1 MHLNNS
7 ILSIYGSHDSSI
19 TVVSENGEYF
29 TYELEKIN
37 GVRHF
42 SLEKDPNYYDTLL
55 AVKDILSNDFNNTV
69 TFTTCLYGQCSEKI
83 IRAVEEIFN
92 CTDFKEIGH
101 HLSHAATA
109 FYTSDF
115 SESLITTYDSGG
127 HDNGD
132 VSTFNF
138 FIADRKNGIRHLE
151 KLDLN
156 VCDPY
161 TCLAIPLNCISK
173 KISPIDIGSE
183 IHDLSITYQI
193 SESYL
198 TLAGKIM
205 GLSGYGKLRQNWIEF
220 FEEYYNGPCDDRYR
234 RELGEKIGLEL
245 KNINSLDWED
255 SLDVAATSQHVFNQM
270 VYKKI
275 LMYSK
280 KYKVPVCLSGGG
292 AMNIIFN
299 QYLRNKIEYP
309 VHVPPN
315 PGDCGLSLGFL
326 LNENKPKHKIECAF
340 NGIDLIDRH
349 NLPTLISEY
358 SAKECST
365 DFLTELIKDGKIIG
379 IVYGRGEV
387 GERALLRRSIVA
399 SPSITGIKDK
409 LNKIKNRE
417 NWRPLAPAILEE
429 FTDQYFTS
437 FTSSPY
443 MSFNPT
449 VKPEVSDKVKEI
461 VHVDGTARAQTL
473 NFSDNPFGYNL
484 VKSFF
489 EKTGIPILINT
500 SFNNRGKSILST
512 ISEALDILENT
523 DIDHVW
529 IEGYLFDKKKN
540 I

>member
-1 MHLNNS
+1 MQLNNS
-7 ILSIYGSHDSSI
+7 IFSIYGSHDSNI
-19 TVVSENGEYF
+19 TVVSETGEYF
-29 TYELEKIN
+29 TYEIEKIN
-37 GVRHF
+37 GIRHF

-55 AVKDILSNDFNNTV
+55 IVKDIIFKDFNNTV
-69 TFTTCLYGQCSEKI
+69 IFETCLYGQCSEKI
-83 IRAVEEIFN
+83 IRAIEEIFN
-92 CTDFKEIGH
+92 CSDFKEIGH
-101 HLSHAATA
+101 HLSHASTS

-115 SESLITTYDSGG
+115 RESLIVTYDSGG

-138 FIADRKNGIRHLE
+138 FIGDRKKGIRHLE
-151 KLDLN
+151 KVNLN

-161 TCLAIPLNCISK
+161 TCLAIPLDCISK
-173 KISPIDIGSE
+173 KISQIDE
-183 IHDLSITYQI
+183 IHDLSIIYQI

-205 GLSGYGKLRQNWIEF
+205 GLAGYGKCREDWVEF
-220 FEEYYNGPCDDRYR
+220 FKEYYSGPCDDRYR
-234 RELGEKIGLEL
+234 MELGEKIGLDL
-245 KNINSLDWED
+245 KNIDSLNWED
-255 SLDVAATSQHVFNQM
+255 SLDIAATSQQVFNQM
-270 VYKKI
+270 TYTKI
-275 LMYSK
+275 LAYLK
-280 KYKVPVCLSGGG
+280 KYKLPVCLSGGG

-315 PGDCGLSLGFL
+315 PGDCGLSLGFM
-326 LNENKPKHKIECAF
+326 LNENKPSHKIECAF

-349 NLPTLISEY
+349 NLSSLISEY
-358 SAKECST
+358 SAKECSI
-365 DFLTELIKDGKIIG
+365 DLLTELIKDGKIIG

-399 SPSITGIKDK
+399 SPSIKGIKDR

-417 NWRPLAPAILEE
+417 SWRPLAPVILEE
-429 FTDQYFTS
+429 FTDEYFTS

-443 MSFNPT
+443 MSFNPEIN
-449 VKPEVSDKVKEI
+449 PEVSDKIKEI
-461 VHVDGTARAQTL
+461 VHIDGTARAQTL
-473 NFSDNPFGYNL
+473 NFRDNPFGYNL

-489 EKTGIPILINT
+489 DKTGIPILINT

-529 IEGYLFDKKKN
+529 IEGYLFNNKKN